1 LRAFLYY
8 RPLEK
13 VEKSEIVY
21 SLVKRADRAYL
32 YLNVGRRKVRVASTS
47 SKFFEDLNYFASK
60 LEKRE
65 DEDQI
70 LLSEEEG
77 DKLLIFMRIRPF
89 ISQDKIV
96 NLVRAITKLEFP
108 ELWFWAWK
116 MREEPRRAPA
126 AFVRLYG
133 V

>member
-1 LRAFLYY
+1 
-8 RPLEK
+8 
-13 VEKSEIVY
+13 
-21 SLVKRADRAYL
+21 
-32 YLNVGRRKVRVASTS
+32 VGRRKVRVASTS
-47 SKFFEDLNYFASK
+47 SKFFEDLNYFANK